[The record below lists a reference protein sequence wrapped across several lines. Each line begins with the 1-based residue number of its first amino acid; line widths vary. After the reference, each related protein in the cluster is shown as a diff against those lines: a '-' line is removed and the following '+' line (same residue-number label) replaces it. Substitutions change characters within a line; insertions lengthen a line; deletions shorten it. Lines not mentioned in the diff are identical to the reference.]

1 MTQPST
7 QWSETIAEDEAD
19 RHQRFMES
27 IVEIQSKIN
36 AKSGPGRA
44 FHRKPIAALSGSL
57 RVPDGLPDYAAQ
69 GLFAEPGEHEVLA
82 RMSNGGIVANPDL
95 VPDIR
100 GFAISVRGIEGPGA
114 LGGTTDRQDFL
125 LINFPAFGLRDSQDF
140 SFIVEAAAGGQAG
153 MVKHLIG
160 RDGVVGGTLEMGRQ
174 TAAMMRPFSG
184 FATAQFHSCAAVAWG
199 PYAAQVHLRPK
210 GASRNLLAWRDY
222 GRDIRDR
229 IAKAPLRWDLEAQF
243 FTDEASTPIEDLRR
257 PWSGPRVVVG
267 ELILDELADAKG
279 VEADHFDP
287 WAALEA
293 HRPLGEVMRA
303 RKVAYYPSF
312 QNRRA

>member
-7 QWSETIAEDEAD
+7 EWSETVAADEDE
-19 RHQRFMES
+19 RHAQFTES
-27 IVEIQSKIN
+27 IVAIQSRIN

-44 FHRKPIAALSGSL
+44 FHRKPIAALQGSL
-57 RVPDGLPDYAAQ
+57 TVAAGLPDYAAQ
-69 GLFAEPGEHEVLA
+69 GLFAEPGQYEVIVRL
-82 RMSNGGIVANPDL
+82 SNGAIVANPDL

-100 GFAISVRGIEGPGA
+100 GFAISVRGIDGPGA
-114 LGGTTDRQDFL
+114 LGGRTDRQDFL
-125 LINFPAFGLRDSQDF
+125 LINLPAFGFKDSQDF
-140 SFIVEAAAGGQAG
+140 AFIVEAAADGQLG

-160 RDGVVGGTLEMGRQ
+160 RDGVVGGTVEMGRQ
-174 TAAMMRPFSG
+174 TMAMARPFSG

-199 PYAAQVHLRPK
+199 PYAAHVHLRPK

-229 IAKAPLRWDLEAQF
+229 IAKGPLRWDLEVQF
-243 FTDEASTPIEDLRR
+243 YTDDANTPIEDLRK

-267 ELILDELADAKG
+267 ELVLDELADADA

-303 RKVAYYPSF
+303 RKSAYYPSA
-312 QNRRA
+312 QNRRT